1 MEPQRYAVFLF
12 PSVSHALKA
21 EKILIRACF
30 CEQVPPPVGEDPSFQ
45 PPRFHPR
52 FGLDIL

>member
-1 MEPQRYAVFLF
+1 METPQYAVFLF

-30 CEQVPPPVGEDPSFQ
+30 CE
-45 PPRFHPR
+45 
-52 FGLDIL
+52 